1 MGRWH
6 GIILFL
12 RMCVDTNRQSLDISI
27 MGFRSI
33 DLLLVML
40 QRFIVLISAWIRVTI
55 AAHLCIINW
64 WDWLRPWWFAPSV
77 GFPFIKQLRLR
88 TLESRLPTPSVR
100 SSEFMHKPLAALTS
114 KWVYAS
120 TIVAVVL
127 YVLEWDIAVLCRNLN
142 ATYHQGPVSIKECL
156 SGYMDCVFI
165 TDIRRS
171 WDHVF
176 FII

>member
-114 KWVYAS
+114 KWVYAFN
-120 TIVAVVL
+120 IEYLWLAYFRPL
-127 YVLEWDIAVLCRNLN
+127 YVHTLWLFRYTQHIQLN
-142 ATYHQGPVSIKECL
+142 QPDDRVI
-156 SGYMDCVFI
+156 
-165 TDIRRS
+165 
-171 WDHVF
+171 F
-176 FII
+176 FTWWMHA